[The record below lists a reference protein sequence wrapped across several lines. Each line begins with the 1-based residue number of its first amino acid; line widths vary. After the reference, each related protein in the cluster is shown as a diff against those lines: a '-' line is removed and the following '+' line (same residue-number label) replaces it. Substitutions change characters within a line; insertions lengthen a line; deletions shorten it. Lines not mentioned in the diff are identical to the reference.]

1 MSTEILVD
9 TVTTTTDSCQMVAT
23 ETTLQVTAA
32 TKSDNQTTA
41 NEAYTAVPPRRTFNE
56 QKPFVF
62 SIVGFAVVYVAALVI
77 GRIIKMRMPHH
88 LKEALTANKKQVT
101 EMITHSDDLS
111 PLNTFKQNGKICLIT
126 N

>member
-23 ETTLQVTAA
+23 ETTLQVTA

-62 SIVGFAVVYVAALVI
+62 SIVGFAVVYIAALVI

-88 LKEALTANKKQVT
+88 
-101 EMITHSDDLS
+101 S
-111 PLNTFKQNGKICLIT
+111 
-126 N
+126 

>member
-9 TVTTTTDSCQMVAT
+9 TVTTTTDSCQMVA
-23 ETTLQVTAA
+23 TLQVTAA

-88 LKEALTANKKQVT
+88 
-101 EMITHSDDLS
+101 S
-111 PLNTFKQNGKICLIT
+111 
-126 N
+126 

>member
-41 NEAYTAVPPRRTFNE
+41 NEAYTAVPQRRTFNE

-62 SIVGFAVVYVAALVI
+62 SIVGFAVVYIAALVI

-88 LKEALTANKKQVT
+88 
-101 EMITHSDDLS
+101 S
-111 PLNTFKQNGKICLIT
+111 
-126 N
+126 

>member
-41 NEAYTAVPPRRTFNE
+41 NEAYTAVPSRRTFNE

-62 SIVGFAVVYVAALVI
+62 SIVGFAVVYIAALVI

-88 LKEALTANKKQVT
+88 
-101 EMITHSDDLS
+101 S
-111 PLNTFKQNGKICLIT
+111 
-126 N
+126 

>member
-41 NEAYTAVPPRRTFNE
+41 NEAYTAVPPRRAFNE

-88 LKEALTANKKQVT
+88 
-101 EMITHSDDLS
+101 S
-111 PLNTFKQNGKICLIT
+111 
-126 N
+126 

>member
-41 NEAYTAVPPRRTFNE
+41 NEAYIAVPPRRTFNE

-88 LKEALTANKKQVT
+88 
-101 EMITHSDDLS
+101 S
-111 PLNTFKQNGKICLIT
+111 
-126 N
+126 

>member
-41 NEAYTAVPPRRTFNE
+41 NEAYTAVPPRRTFNA

-62 SIVGFAVVYVAALVI
+62 SIVGFAVVYIAALVI

-88 LKEALTANKKQVT
+88 
-101 EMITHSDDLS
+101 S
-111 PLNTFKQNGKICLIT
+111 
-126 N
+126 

>member
-62 SIVGFAVVYVAALVI
+62 SIVSFFAFCSYISPVFCCYLVF
-77 GRIIKMRMPHH
+77 R
-88 LKEALTANKKQVT
+88 EQ
-101 EMITHSDDLS
+101 
-111 PLNTFKQNGKICLIT
+111 F
-126 N
+126 

>member
-77 GRIIKMRMPHH
+77 GHANATSF
-88 LKEALTANKKQVT
+88 LKEALTTNKKNK
-101 EMITHSDDLS
+101 S
-111 PLNTFKQNGKICLIT
+111 PK
-126 N
+126 

>member
-56 QKPFVF
+56 QQPFVF
-62 SIVGFAVVYVAALVI
+62 SIVGFAVVYIAALVI

-88 LKEALTANKKQVT
+88 
-101 EMITHSDDLS
+101 S
-111 PLNTFKQNGKICLIT
+111 
-126 N
+126 

>member
-23 ETTLQVTAA
+23 ETTLQVTA
-32 TKSDNQTTA
+32 A

-88 LKEALTANKKQVT
+88 
-101 EMITHSDDLS
+101 S
-111 PLNTFKQNGKICLIT
+111 
-126 N
+126 

>member
-56 QKPFVF
+56 QKPVVF

-88 LKEALTANKKQVT
+88 
-101 EMITHSDDLS
+101 S
-111 PLNTFKQNGKICLIT
+111 
-126 N
+126 

>member
-41 NEAYTAVPPRRTFNE
+41 NEAYTAVTPRRTFNE

-62 SIVGFAVVYVAALVI
+62 SIVGFAVVYIAALVI

-88 LKEALTANKKQVT
+88 
-101 EMITHSDDLS
+101 S
-111 PLNTFKQNGKICLIT
+111 
-126 N
+126 

>member
-41 NEAYTAVPPRRTFNE
+41 NEAYTAVP
-56 QKPFVF
+56 
-62 SIVGFAVVYVAALVI
+62 
-77 GRIIKMRMPHH
+77 
-88 LKEALTANKKQVT
+88 
-101 EMITHSDDLS
+101 LS
-111 PLNTFKQNGKICLIT
+111 LIHI
-126 N
+126 

>member
-62 SIVGFAVVYVAALVI
+62 SIVGFVVCTLQRSLSD
-77 GRIIKMRMPHH
+77 GLSKCECHII
-88 LKEALTANKKQVT
+88 LKRSAY
-101 EMITHSDDLS
+101 D
-111 PLNTFKQNGKICLIT
+111 
-126 N
+126 

>member
-77 GRIIKMRMPHH
+77 GRIIKMRMPHI
-88 LKEALTANKKQVT
+88 LKRSAYDQQKNK
-101 EMITHSDDLS
+101 S
-111 PLNTFKQNGKICLIT
+111 PK
-126 N
+126 

>member
-62 SIVGFAVVYVAALVI
+62 SIVDRKSVV
-77 GRIIKMRMPHH
+77 
-88 LKEALTANKKQVT
+88 
-101 EMITHSDDLS
+101 
-111 PLNTFKQNGKICLIT
+111 
-126 N
+126 

>member
-41 NEAYTAVPPRRTFNE
+41 NEAYPAVPPRRTFNE

-62 SIVGFAVVYVAALVI
+62 SIVGFAVVYIAALVI

-88 LKEALTANKKQVT
+88 
-101 EMITHSDDLS
+101 S
-111 PLNTFKQNGKICLIT
+111 
-126 N
+126 

>member
-23 ETTLQVTAA
+23 ETAA

-62 SIVGFAVVYVAALVI
+62 SIVGFAVVYIAALVI

-88 LKEALTANKKQVT
+88 
-101 EMITHSDDLS
+101 S
-111 PLNTFKQNGKICLIT
+111 
-126 N
+126 

>member
-41 NEAYTAVPPRRTFNE
+41 NEAYTAVPPRRTFIE

-62 SIVGFAVVYVAALVI
+62 SIVGFAVVYIAALVI

-88 LKEALTANKKQVT
+88 
-101 EMITHSDDLS
+101 S
-111 PLNTFKQNGKICLIT
+111 
-126 N
+126 

>member
-41 NEAYTAVPPRRTFNE
+41 NEAYTL
-56 QKPFVF
+56 
-62 SIVGFAVVYVAALVI
+62 YLHAALSMN
-77 GRIIKMRMPHH
+77 RNR
-88 LKEALTANKKQVT
+88 LYFQ
-101 EMITHSDDLS
+101 S
-111 PLNTFKQNGKICLIT
+111 
-126 N
+126 

>member
-62 SIVGFAVVYVAALVI
+62 SIVHCSARYRTDYQNANATSF
-77 GRIIKMRMPHH
+77 
-88 LKEALTANKKQVT
+88 LKEALTTNKKNK
-101 EMITHSDDLS
+101 S
-111 PLNTFKQNGKICLIT
+111 PK
-126 N
+126 

>member
-32 TKSDNQTTA
+32 TKSDNQVTSET
-41 NEAYTAVPPRRTFNE
+41 YTVIPPRRTFNE

-62 SIVGFAVVYVAALVI
+62 SIIGFAVFYIIALIV
-77 GRIIKMRMPHH
+77 GRVIKMRLPHH
-88 LKEALTANKKQVT
+88 
-101 EMITHSDDLS
+101 S
-111 PLNTFKQNGKICLIT
+111 
-126 N
+126 

>member
-41 NEAYTAVPPRRTFNE
+41 NEAYTAVPPRRTFNV

-62 SIVGFAVVYVAALVI
+62 SIVGFAVVYIAALVI

-88 LKEALTANKKQVT
+88 
-101 EMITHSDDLS
+101 S
-111 PLNTFKQNGKICLIT
+111 
-126 N
+126 

>member
-23 ETTLQVTAA
+23 ETTLQVTA

-62 SIVGFAVVYVAALVI
+62 SIVGFAVAYIAALVI

-88 LKEALTANKKQVT
+88 
-101 EMITHSDDLS
+101 S
-111 PLNTFKQNGKICLIT
+111 
-126 N
+126 

>member
-41 NEAYTAVPPRRTFNE
+41 NEAYTAVPPRRTFTE

-62 SIVGFAVVYVAALVI
+62 SIVGFAVVYIAALVI

-88 LKEALTANKKQVT
+88 
-101 EMITHSDDLS
+101 S
-111 PLNTFKQNGKICLIT
+111 
-126 N
+126 

>member
-32 TKSDNQTTA
+32 TKQTTA

-62 SIVGFAVVYVAALVI
+62 SIVGFAVVYIAALVI

-88 LKEALTANKKQVT
+88 
-101 EMITHSDDLS
+101 S
-111 PLNTFKQNGKICLIT
+111 
-126 N
+126 

>member
-23 ETTLQVTAA
+23 ETTLQVTA

-41 NEAYTAVPPRRTFNE
+41 NKAYTAVPPRRTFNE

-62 SIVGFAVVYVAALVI
+62 SIVGFAVMYIAALVI
-77 GRIIKMRMPHH
+77 GWIIKMRMPHH
-88 LKEALTANKKQVT
+88 
-101 EMITHSDDLS
+101 S
-111 PLNTFKQNGKICLIT
+111 
-126 N
+126 

>member
-77 GRIIKMRMPHH
+77 GRIIKMRRSSWLYCRGPQKIR
-88 LKEALTANKKQVT
+88 LES
-101 EMITHSDDLS
+101 ESYLS
-111 PLNTFKQNGKICLIT
+111 
-126 N
+126 

>member
-41 NEAYTAVPPRRTFNE
+41 NEAYAAVPPRRTFNE

-62 SIVGFAVVYVAALVI
+62 SIVGFAVVYIAVLVI

-88 LKEALTANKKQVT
+88 
-101 EMITHSDDLS
+101 S
-111 PLNTFKQNGKICLIT
+111 
-126 N
+126 